1 MLGRTTTLF
10 KALLINTARI
20 NRRNMTTQ
28 VDSVVEK
35 PDLTDAVDQTD
46 PVQTETPN
54 PNPKKRSFNLVVYN
68 VPKKDDAKKFRKLL
82 DSLYV
87 HSVKKLKKP
96 FGVTQ
101 AKISFEV
108 F

>member
-10 KALLINTARI
+10 KALFINTTRI

-28 VDSVVEK
+28 VDSAVEK
-35 PDLTDAVDQTD
+35 PDLTTD

-68 VPKKDDAKKFRKLL
+68 VPKKDDVKKFRKLL
-82 DSLYV
+82 DSLDV

-96 FGVTQ
+96 FGVNQ

-108 F
+108 G

>member
-10 KALLINTARI
+10 KALLINTTRI

-35 PDLTDAVDQTD
+35 QDLTADQAD

-68 VPKKDDAKKFRKLL
+68 VPKKDDVKKFRKLL
-82 DSLYV
+82 DSLDV

-96 FGVTQ
+96 FGVAQ

-108 F
+108 Y